1 MVEQQV
7 EKPKQN
13 TLTTIDNV
21 LQSHRVELETKGQF
35 EHNMEKEDTVEAF
48 EPLNADEIISRISAN
63 KPIMRYDR
71 RREWNGY
78 KH

>member
-1 MVEQQV
+1 LVEPET
-7 EKPKQN
+7 EKTITN
-13 TLTTIDNV
+13 ALTTLDNV
-21 LQSHRVELETKGQF
+21 LQSTTVEIKTPGQF
-35 EHNMEKEDTVEAF
+35 EQNMKKEDTVEIF
-48 EPLNADEIISRISAN
+48 EPLNADKIIEKISAN